1 MSGKKDE
8 PLFNDDN
15 DDEDKKCPP
24 NHPVS
29 RSDTNEAGMKN
40 DASLFSGEEKEEV
53 KAGDP
58 PDGHT
63 ENGSLA
69 RNEAWGSTAHA
80 LDTKERI
87 DIEDAGTSGDGED
100 VVSHLRGPD
109 NSPGAE
115 AMESHAQ
122 PPDVT
127 SQRRSRAT
135 LPPKLIRQL
144 QRQLCHQRPF

>member
-8 PLFNDDN
+8 PLLYV

-29 RSDTNEAGMKN
+29 QSDPNEVGMKN
-40 DASLFSGEEKEEV
+40 GASLFSGEEKEEEKEEV

-63 ENGSLA
+63 GNESLA
-69 RNEAWGSTAHA
+69 RNEAPGSTAHA

-87 DIEDAGTSGDGED
+87 NIEDPGTSGDGED
-100 VVSHLRGPD
+100 VVISHLRGPD
-109 NSPGAE
+109 DNPGAE
-115 AMESHAQ
+115 AVDSHAQ
-122 PPDVT
+122 PPNVT
-127 SQRRSRAT
+127 SQQRSRAT
-135 LPPKLIRQL
+135 LPPIRPGAQ
-144 QRQLCHQRPF
+144 